1 MTRWTAEQVA
11 KVAPDPSSLAA
22 ARRLAS
28 PGPWS
33 DTGSTDQLVWGKC
46 QGSGSKP
53 YQVTVDLA
61 GPAFKCSCPSR
72 KFPCKHA
79 LALIMLWVD
88 GAGTVASVETAAD
101 FAQAWAEQRAG
112 TAARA
117 AARTKAPPDPAAQAK
132 RREERLSL
140 MDAGIVDFSTWLG
153 DLVRGGTAAARHQPC
168 SWWDGTAARLVDAQ
182 LPGLAEQVRAM
193 SSDVIA
199 RDDWADH
206 LLATVGRWWTA
217 TRAWTARDRLSA
229 DEVGDLRAY
238 LGWSFATDEIRS
250 GDAVDDTWLVLG
262 AHRSDN
268 GRLQQ
273 QRTWLWGETTHE
285 IVQVL
290 DFAATG
296 QALAVPQVV
305 GAVLQATM
313 ARYPGTTVRRALF
326 ASDPVAIDT
335 RRGLPA
341 GGTVDDAWARA
352 AEARAANP
360 WAGRVPVILDSVWVT
375 PGSPSY
381 VVDGT
386 GGSVSLSADTA
397 VWDLLATSGGRPV
410 DVFGELERGRLRIL
424 SFVGAK
430 ELVAL

>member
-1 MTRWTAEQVA
+1 MA
-11 KVAPDPSSLAA
+11 KLAPDPSSLAA
-22 ARRLAS
+22 ARKLAS

-33 DTGSTDQLVWGKC
+33 DTGSTEQLVWGKC

-79 LALIMLWVD
+79 LALLMLWVD
-88 GAGTVASVETAAD
+88 GAGTVATVDAAAD
-101 FAQAWAEQRAG
+101 FAQAWAEERAG

-140 MDAGIVDFSTWLG
+140 MDAGIADFSTWLG
-153 DLVRGGTAAARHQPC
+153 DLVRGGTAAARHQPY

-182 LPGLAEQVRAM
+182 LPGLAEQVRTM
-193 SSDVIA
+193 SSDVVA
-199 RDDWADH
+199 REDWADH
-206 LLATVGRWWTA
+206 LLATAGRWWTA
-217 TRAWTARDRLSA
+217 TRAWTAREHLSA

-238 LGWSFATDEIRS
+238 LGWSFATEEVRS
-250 GDAVDDTWLVLG
+250 NDRVDDTWLVLG

-285 IVQVL
+285 MVQVL
-290 DFAATG
+290 DFAAGG
-296 QALAVPQVV
+296 QTLAVPQVV
-305 GAVLQATM
+305 GAVLRATV
-313 ARYPGTTVRRALF
+313 ARYPGTAVRRALF
-326 ASDPVAIDT
+326 ASDPVAVET
-335 RRGLPA
+335 RPGLPA
-341 GGTVDDAWARA
+341 GGSVEDAWARA
-352 AEARAANP
+352 AEVWAANP
-360 WAGRVPVILDSVWVT
+360 WAGRVPVVLEGVRVT
-375 PGSPSY
+375 PGPTPY
-381 VVDGT
+381 AVDAAGD
-386 GGSVSLSADTA
+386 SVNLTADTA
-397 VWDLLATSGGRPV
+397 VWELLATSGGQPV
-410 DVFGELERGRLRIL
+410 DVFGELEPGRLRVL
-424 SFVGAK
+424 SFVGAT